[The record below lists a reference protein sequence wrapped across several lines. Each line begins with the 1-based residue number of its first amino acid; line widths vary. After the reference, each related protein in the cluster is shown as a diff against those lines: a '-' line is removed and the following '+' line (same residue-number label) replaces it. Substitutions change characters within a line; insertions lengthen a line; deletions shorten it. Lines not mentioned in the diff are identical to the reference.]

1 MNKHIY
7 GKLALTNLK
16 KNPKLYVPYL
26 LTLIGC
32 MLFYYIFTSLGNN
45 PLIYDTA
52 TGKAAFKAADV
63 LCPILQTG
71 SFVAAFFGFI
81 FLLYANSFILKHQ
94 KKQLGLYRVLGMER
108 KHMIRIIILETFL
121 MFAVGFIGAVFLG
134 FLFDKLM
141 LVLLFRIIHQ
151 PFPAGFFMNTTAL
164 SHTVILTLLL
174 ALLILLRSVFTLL
187 RTKDIDLLK
196 SEKQGEKEPKN
207 RLLLALIGAILL
219 GIGYYAALSAQGV
232 SQAINNFFPAAIC
245 VILGTY
251 ALFTAGS
258 IAILKLLKKNKNYY
272 YTTRHFI
279 SLSGMLYRMKQ
290 NAAGLATI
298 CILSAAAIVVLSA
311 GVCLYANGNR
321 SINEQFPRSVQIST
335 QGTDS
340 SENID
345 RIQDILNVTAKETN
359 TAFQN
364 LVYCNCSSG
373 VFDLQ
378 GNELLRKNTASFA
391 NIESIPDTYILTL
404 DEYNRF
410 NGTSETLGENEILL
424 YGSDKIFEYD
434 TLIFE
439 GVTYQAK
446 GTADP
451 TCLTYLADY
460 SMTLFSNLLIVVP
473 DEETL
478 DRLMPK
484 DYGFCGSYAYFGF
497 DVNASADKVK
507 SFSTALSKAL
517 DAENIAHKITLK
529 SDEEEVFYGTY
540 GGLFFVGILLGILF
554 LICTVMIIYYKQISE
569 GYSDRERFL
578 IMQKVGLSKKE
589 IKQSIHSQ
597 VMLLFFLPLITAII
611 HSAVALNIVA
621 DCLRLVLVVH
631 IPTFVASVAITCVL
645 FSICYGVVY
654 KITSKEYYLIVNE

>member
-32 MLFYYIFTSLGNN
+32 MFFYYILTSLGTN

-52 TGKAAFKAADV
+52 TRTAAFKAADI
-63 LCPILQTG
+63 LCPILKSG

-81 FLLYANSFILKHQ
+81 FLLYANSFVLKQQ

-108 KHMIRIIILETFL
+108 KHMIRIIFLETFF
-121 MFAVGFIGAVFLG
+121 MFAVGFIGAFFLG
-134 FLFDKLM
+134 LLFDKLM

-151 PFPAGFFMNTTAL
+151 PFPNGFFINTTAL
-164 SHTVILTLLL
+164 YHTWVLTLGL
-174 ALLILLRSVFTLL
+174 AVLILLRSVFTIL

-207 RLLLALIGAILL
+207 RVFLAIIGLVFL
-219 GIGYYAALSAQGV
+219 GIGYYAALSSQGA

-298 CILSAAAIVVLSA
+298 CILSSAAIVVLSA
-311 GVCLYANGNR
+311 GVCLYTSGNR
-321 SINEQFPRSVQIST
+321 SINEQFPRSVQISV
-335 QGTDS
+335 QNDSS
-340 SENID
+340 SENTHIL
-345 RIQDILNVTAKETN
+345 QDILNTTAKEN
-359 TAFQN
+359 NIAFQN
-364 LVYCNCSSG
+364 LVYCNCSNA

-378 GNELLRKNTASFA
+378 DNELLRKTTLSYA
-391 NIESIPDTYILTL
+391 NIERIPDTYVLTL
-404 DEYNRF
+404 KEYNRF
-410 NGTSETLGENEILL
+410 HGTSETLSENEILL

-434 TLIFE
+434 TLTLD
-439 GVTYQAK
+439 GVTYRVKA
-446 GTADP
+446 TADH

-460 SMTLFSNLLIVVP
+460 SMTLFSKLLIVVP

-478 DRLMPK
+478 NIFIPN
-484 DYGFCGSYAYFGF
+484 DYNFGGSYTYFGF
-497 DVNASADKVK
+497 DVNASTDKVK
-507 SFSTALSKAL
+507 SFSTALSTAL
-517 DAENIAHKITLK
+517 DAKNIEHTLTLK
-529 SDEEEVFYGTY
+529 SDEERLFYGTY

-569 GYSDRERFL
+569 GYNDRDRFL

-621 DCLRLVLVVH
+621 DCLRLVLIVH
-631 IPTFVASVAITCVL
+631 MPTFIASVAVTCVL